1 MCPVDSADSAD
12 SAGDAARIVPELD
25 ELGLRTLLGEVVDRV
40 EGVSRLADRL
50 QRLLQ
55 AVVAIG
61 SQLDIADVLREIV
74 TTAAEVA
81 DAQYAALGV
90 LDPDAERR
98 LSQFITIGFS
108 DDQRESVGDLPHGRG
123 VLGLLIDEPRAI
135 RLPDIGRHPSSY
147 GFPPNHP
154 PMRTFLGVPVLVR
167 GEVYGNLYLT
177 EKRGGGEFTA
187 TDERLVLTLATA
199 AGLAVQNARL
209 YQHAEQRQRWL
220 EGSRDV
226 TTMLLAGTPQ
236 AEVFPRLT
244 AAVRELS
251 GADSAFLVLRSA
263 DGILRASAADGL
275 GADDIVG
282 TILPEV
288 SMSARVMGERQLVA
302 VADARVDPRIT
313 QTVIE
318 AADAG
323 PALFVPLGTEDAG
336 VGTLVVT
343 KRQHSQPFP
352 TETITL
358 LESFAGQA
366 ALSLRLGAA
375 ARDREQLAV
384 LGDRDR
390 IARDLH
396 DLVIQR
402 LFATGMSLEGAVRG
416 MQPATA
422 VDRVQRAVDDL
433 DTTIKEIRSTIF
445 ALQSPAPIAGEGLN
459 AALRHAVGS
468 ASSSLGFDPRIEI
481 EGPLDTTVPSHV
493 GEQLLAVLR
502 EALSNAA
509 RHAEATAVAVK
520 VTVSHTDVVLSVQ
533 DNGIGLPVAGH
544 RRGLSNLARRA
555 QDLGGRFDARAT
567 EAGEGGTLVE
577 WRVPLSVG

>member
-1 MCPVDSADSAD
+1 MCPVDSADGAD
-12 SAGDAARIVPELD
+12 DAARIVPLLD

-50 QRLLQ
+50 QGLLQ

-98 LSQFITIGFS
+98 LSQFITVGFS

-135 RLPDIGRHPSSY
+135 RLPDIGKHSSSY

-154 PMRTFLGVPVLVR
+154 PMRTFLGVPLLVR
-167 GEVYGNLYLT
+167 GEVFGNLYLT

-209 YQHAEQRQRWL
+209 YQQAEQRQRWL

-236 AEVFPRLT
+236 AEVFPRLI

-251 GADSAFLVLRSA
+251 GADSAFLVLRSD
-263 DGILRASAADGL
+263 DGILRATVADGL

-282 TILPEV
+282 TILPEQ
-288 SMSARVMGERQLVA
+288 SMSARVMGQRQPVA

-343 KRQHSQPFP
+343 NRQHSQPFP
-352 TETITL
+352 EETITL

-402 LFATGMSLEGAVRG
+402 LFATGMSLEGAVRD
-416 MQPATA
+416 MQPAAA

-445 ALQSPAPIAGEGLN
+445 ALQSPAPIAGEGLK
-459 AALRHAVGS
+459 AALRQAVGS
-468 ASSSLGFDPRIEI
+468 ASSSLGFDPRIQI
-481 EGPLDTTVPSHV
+481 EGPLDKTVPSHV

-502 EALSNAA
+502 ETLSNAA
-509 RHAEATAVAVK
+509 RHAEATAVAIR
-520 VTVSHTDVVLSVQ
+520 VTVSHTEVVLSVQ
-533 DNGIGLPVAGH
+533 DNGIGLPVAGN
-544 RRGLSNLARRA
+544 RSGLTNLARRA
-555 QDLGGRFDARAT
+555 KDLGGRFDARAT

-577 WRVPLSVG
+577 WRVPLSTD